1 MKYSNNSEFYSPG
14 IKLKRR
20 EVFLKFLFPLYP
32 YHVFKTTKFLITIAA
47 LLALRILFTFFNVP
61 IVATN
66 QVISFDWIPVMIMG
80 WIFGPIH
87 GLFFGMFTDTL
98 CYFIRPSGQWFW
110 MYAIQECIVGF
121 ISGLTHSIYE
131 IRVAGRKKII
141 FDFLITQIILFSFVI
156 VCLTGILLWTNNN
169 VIDYYNS
176 YKYVC
181 VALTIVYF
189 IAINCFMLIYL
200 KNIKENK
207 NRFLLFLYALT
218 LISVIAIFFSL
229 LLGPIASVEYLRYIN
244 NGADP
249 EAYAKYG
256 LLFYFIPRVIVQTI
270 KVPFETII
278 FCSTLL
284 VINPILKNYINELEN
299 SWK

>member
-1 MKYSNNSEFYSPG
+1 MKYSNSSEFHSD
-14 IKLKRR
+14 IKLKRH

-32 YHVFKTTKFLITIAA
+32 YRVFKTTKFLITVAV
-47 LLALRILFTFFNVP
+47 LLSLRILFSFFNVP

-66 QVISFDWIPVMIMG
+66 QVISFSWIPVMIMG

-87 GLFFGMFTDTL
+87 GLFFGMVTDTI

-131 IRVAGRKKII
+131 IRVTSRKKII

-156 VCLTGILLWTNNN
+156 ICLTGILLWTNDN

-181 VALTIVYF
+181 IALTIVYF
-189 IAINCFMLIYL
+189 VVINCFMFIYL

-218 LISVIAIFFSL
+218 LVSIIAIFFSL
-229 LLGPIASVEYLRYIN
+229 LLGPISSVEYLRYIN
-244 NGADP
+244 HGEDP
-249 EAYAKYG
+249 AAYVKYG
-256 LLFYFIPRVIVQTI
+256 LLFYFVPRVIVQTI

-284 VINPILKNYINELEN
+284 VINPILNNYINKLEN